1 MWAFDGNLND
11 SYNNFPGT
19 PSNAPTY
26 SSPGINGYGKCLY
39 LNASLNQS
47 VTVRSPPFLNMAF
60 TSFSLVAWVK
70 ATTLRNGSK
79 PYTDNAIFG
88 QFQENTDDKSLHIVV
103 RRHRIYL
110 GFYNDDTQGN
120 IMLYPGNW
128 YHVRTF
134 V

>member
-11 SYNNFPGT
+11 FYNNFPGT

-47 VTVRSPPFLNMAF
+47 VTVGSPPFLNMAF

-70 ATTLRNGSK
+70 ATTLHNG
-79 PYTDNAIFG
+79 DNAIFG
-88 QFQENTDDKSLHIVV
+88 QFQNNTKDKSLHILV
-103 RRHRIYL
+103 REVKIYL
-110 GFYNDDTQGN
+110 GFYSDDTRGN
-120 IMLYPGNW
+120 ITLYPGNW
-128 YHVRTF
+128 YHVRIF